1 MLLDGTERALL
12 AAAVVLF
19 ALLLFVRLRRR
30 GETSEL
36 NTALKLSDLDPAK
49 GEQDLDSFFIQQAA
63 NERTVRDKLWAK
75 AQTDLK
81 AAKELRRR
89 LLEDIATDQLARK
102 EFGKDR
108 DATPV
113 LMQQIDDSLRDAQA
127 QVAKLDGLIQQLQ
140 PR

>member
-1 MLLDGTERALL
+1 MALDGTERTLL

-36 NTALKLSDLDPAK
+36 HRAIRLYDTDPAK

-63 NERTVRDKLWAK
+63 NERAARDTLWSS

-102 EFGKDR
+102 EYGKDR
-108 DATPV
+108 DAPPV

-127 QVAKLDGLIQQLQ
+127 QVAKLDGLI
-140 PR
+140 